1 MTMTQEKPVKPA
13 SDPKSQAL
21 LEQRALH
28 VPRGVSA
35 LTPLYAV
42 RAEGSSLWDASGQR
56 YIDFAGGIGV
66 LNIGHSHPKVVAAVK
81 NQLES
86 GFTHTC
92 FQVVAYEG
100 YVSLAAKL
108 NALVPV
114 KAGHSN
120 KTMFVSTGAEATEN
134 AIKIARAFT
143 NRPAIISFDNS
154 FHGRTLMGMTLTGK
168 QKPYKQNF
176 GPFAPEV
183 YKTPFPIPYMGI
195 TTKVAL
201 EGLQNLFDTQVS
213 PDSVAAIIIEP
224 VQGEGGFN
232 PAPAAFLRSLRNI
245 CDKHGIVFINDE
257 IQSGFGRTGKMWAL
271 EHSGVTPDLTCMA
284 KSLAGGLPLAAV
296 TGRADIMD
304 APQAGG
310 LGGTYAGNPLACA
323 AALAVLE
330 VFEEEKILEQAVAL
344 GERLEEELKALERDF
359 AGVGEVRGLGA
370 MMAIELVKSRE
381 SKGPDADSAA
391 QICAAALERGLI
403 LIKCGMHGNALRI
416 LVPLNASG
424 EELELGFS
432 ALRES
437 FEVVYNA

>member
-1 MTMTQEKPVKPA
+1 MTMTTEKPIAPA
-13 SDPKSQAL
+13 SDSTSKAL
-21 LEQRALH
+21 LELRAQH

-35 LTPLYAV
+35 LTPLFAV
-42 RAEGSSLWDASGQR
+42 RAEGASIWDASGRR

-66 LNIGHSHPKVVAAVK
+66 MNTGHSHPKVVAAVK
-81 NQLES
+81 RQLES

-92 FQVVAYEG
+92 FQVVAYES
-100 YVSLAAKL
+100 YVQLASRL
-108 NALVPV
+108 NDLVPV
-114 KAGHSN
+114 KAGHAN

-154 FHGRTLMGMTLTGK
+154 FHGRTLMGMSLTGK

-183 YKTPFPIPYMGI
+183 YKAPFPMPFADI
-195 TTKVAL
+195 TTKDAL
-201 EGLQNLFDTQVS
+201 RGLENLFNTQVA
-213 PDSVAAIIIEP
+213 PENVAAIIIEP

-257 IQSGFGRTGKMWAL
+257 IQCGFGRTGKMWAL
-271 EHSGVTPDLTCMA
+271 EHSGVTPDLTCIA

-304 APQAGG
+304 APHPGG

-330 VFEEEKILEQAVAL
+330 VFEEERILESAEKL
-344 GERLEEELKALERDF
+344 GVRLEAELRVLEGLY

-381 SKGPDADSAA
+381 TKQPDADAA
-391 QICAAALERGLI
+391 TRICAAALERGLI
-403 LIKCGMHGNALRI
+403 LIKCGMHGNAIRI
-416 LVPLNASG
+416 LVPLNASV
-424 EELELGFS
+424 EELELGF
-432 ALRES
+432 AAMREA
-437 FEVVYNA
+437 FAVVYA

>member
-1 MTMTQEKPVKPA
+1 MTMTTEKPTAPA
-13 SDPKSQAL
+13 SDPASQAL
-21 LEQRALH
+21 LELRAQH

-35 LTPLYAV
+35 LTPLFAV
-42 RAEGSSLWDASGQR
+42 RAEGASIWDVSGR
-56 YIDFAGGIGV
+56 RFIDFAGGIGV
-66 LNIGHSHPKVVAAVK
+66 MNTGHSHPKVVAAVK
-81 NQLES
+81 RQLET

-100 YVSLAAKL
+100 YVQLASRL
-108 NALVPV
+108 NDLVPV
-114 KAGHSN
+114 KPDHAN

-154 FHGRTLMGMTLTGK
+154 FHGRTLMGMSLTGK

-183 YKTPFPIPYMGI
+183 YKAPFPMPFAGI
-195 TTKVAL
+195 TTKDAL
-201 EGLQNLFDTQVS
+201 KGLENLFNTQVA
-213 PDSVAAIIIEP
+213 PENVAAIIIEP

-257 IQSGFGRTGKMWAL
+257 IQCGFGRTGKMWAL
-271 EHSGVTPDLTCMA
+271 EHSGVTPDLTCIA

-304 APQAGG
+304 APHPGG

-330 VFEEEKILEQAVAL
+330 VFEEERILERAEKL
-344 GERLEEELKALERDF
+344 GLRLEAELRALEGLY

-381 SKGPDADSAA
+381 AKQPDADAA
-391 QICAAALERGLI
+391 TRICAAALERGLI
-403 LIKCGMHGNALRI
+403 LIKCGMHGNAIRI
-416 LVPLNASG
+416 LVPLNASA
-424 EELELGFS
+424 EELELGF
-432 ALRES
+432 AAMREA
-437 FEVVYNA
+437 FAVVYA

>member
-13 SDPKSQAL
+13 SDPKSRAL

-35 LTPLYAV
+35 LTPLFAT

-66 LNIGHSHPKVVAAVK
+66 LNTGHSHPKVVAAVK
-81 NQLES
+81 KQLES

-143 NRPAIISFDNS
+143 GRPAIISFDNS

-213 PDSVAAIIIEP
+213 PDQVAAIIIEP

-271 EHSGVTPDLTCMA
+271 EYSGVTPDLTCMA

-330 VFEEEKILEQAVAL
+330 IFEDENILEQAVAL
-344 GERLEEELKALERDF
+344 GHRLETELSALERDF

-370 MMAIELVKSRE
+370 MMAIELVKSRD
-381 SKGPDADSAA
+381 SRTPDADSATK
-391 QICAAALERGLI
+391 ICAAALERGLI

-416 LVPLNASG
+416 LVPLNASA
-424 EELELGFS
+424 EELELGFT

-437 FEVVYNA
+437 FEVVYSA

>member
-42 RAEGSSLWDASGQR
+42 RAEGSSLWDESGRR

-66 LNIGHSHPKVVAAVK
+66 LNTGHSHPKVVAAVK
-81 NQLES
+81 KQLES

-114 KAGHSN
+114 KSGHSN

-154 FHGRTLMGMTLTGK
+154 FHGRTLMGMSLTGK

-271 EHSGVTPDLTCMA
+271 EYSGVTPDLTCMA

-330 VFEEEKILEQAVAL
+330 VFAEERILEQAVAL
-344 GERLEEELKALERDF
+344 GHRLETELKALERDF

-381 SKGPDADSAA
+381 SKAPDADSATR
-391 QICAAALERGLI
+391 ICAAALERGLI
-403 LIKCGMHGNALRI
+403 LIKCGMHGNTLRI
-416 LVPLNASG
+416 LVPLNASV
-424 EELELGFS
+424 EELELGFA
-432 ALRES
+432 ALRDS
-437 FEVVYNA
+437 FEAVYNA

>member
-1 MTMTQEKPVKPA
+1 
-13 SDPKSQAL
+13 L
-21 LEQRALH
+21 LELRAEH
-28 VPRGVSA
+28 VARGVSA

-42 RAEGSSLWDASGQR
+42 RAEGSSLWDAGGRR

-66 LNIGHSHPKVVAAVK
+66 LNTGHAHPKVVAAVRE
-81 NQLES
+81 QLEH

-92 FQVVAYEG
+92 FQVVAYES
-100 YVSLAAKL
+100 YVRLAQRL

-114 KAGHSN
+114 KEGHSN

-183 YKTPFPIPYMGI
+183 YKAPFPIPYRGI

-201 EGLQNLFDTQVS
+201 EGLQHLFDTQVA
-213 PDSVAAIIIEP
+213 PESVAAIIIEP

-232 PAPAAFLRSLRNI
+232 PAPAGFLRSLRNI

-257 IQSGFGRTGKMWAL
+257 IQSGYGRTGKMWAL
-271 EHSGVTPDLTCMA
+271 EHSSVTPDLTTIA

-304 APQAGG
+304 APHPGG

-330 VFEEEKILEQAVAL
+330 VFEEEHILEQAEQLSA
-344 GERLEEELKALERDF
+344 RLETELRALERDY

-370 MMAIELVKSRE
+370 MMAVELIKDRD
-381 SKGPDADSAA
+381 SKTPDPEAA
-391 QICAAALERGLI
+391 TRICAAALEHGLI
-403 LIKCGMHGNALRI
+403 LIKCGMHGNAIRV
-416 LVPLNASG
+416 LVPLNASN
-424 EELELGFS
+424 EELETGFT
-432 ALRES
+432 ALRAA
-437 FEVVYNA
+437 FRDAYRA